1 MRIKHL
7 NHKNLQTEAV
17 RIDTKANTQPTQYP
31 THLALAYTLQDV
43 RKPLHKYVIILWLY
57 FTQR

>member
-1 MRIKHL
+1 
-7 NHKNLQTEAV
+7 V

>member
-1 MRIKHL
+1 
-7 NHKNLQTEAV
+7 V

-43 RKPLHKYVIILWLY
+43 RKPLHKIVVFHTKIILHCSE
-57 FTQR
+57 T